1 MTTEKFAQDV
11 VEKFSKELTD
21 LVFLFIENDKNL
33 MHEYLRLVSDYD
45 LDKVNRDLG
54 KKIKEKFN
62 VENIGRTGAT
72 KSKLIQSYT
81 QHTAPK

>member
-1 MTTEKFAQDV
+1 
-11 VEKFSKELTD
+11 
-21 LVFLFIENDKNL
+21 

-54 KKIKEKFN
+54 KNIKGKFN
-62 VENIGRTGAT
+62 VDNIGRNDEP

>member
-1 MTTEKFAQDV
+1 MKNLPT
-11 VEKFSKELTD
+11 
-21 LVFLFIENDKNL
+21 LVFLYIENDKDL

-54 KKIKEKFN
+54 KNIKGKFN
-62 VENIGRTGAT
+62 VDNIGRNDEP